1 MKIILLPE
9 IYEYMTVSWCCTDA
23 PIKTPNV
30 IEIRTEILKCL
41 KLRKFSYSALKSKK
55 SSRIEPL
62 TGGLSSRVSIQQG
75 NYKGAGLNCFKPSI
89 FSFVFLPPAIHR
101 CISNM
106 YLIIIGVCNTKT
118 GPKLLFYI
126 APQYSLSYSTYVV
139 PIGMDRLCYIAATC
153 FYISKVMT
161 ASVKHLPIVDSD
173 NEN

>member
-1 MKIILLPE
+1 M
-9 IYEYMTVSWCCTDA
+9 
-23 PIKTPNV
+23 
-30 IEIRTEILKCL
+30 
-41 KLRKFSYSALKSKK
+41 
-55 SSRIEPL
+55 
-62 TGGLSSRVSIQQG
+62 
-75 NYKGAGLNCFKPSI
+75 FKPSI
-89 FSFVFLPPAIHR
+89 FSFVFLPPVIHIILK
-101 CISNM
+101 CISYI
-106 YLIIIGVCNTKT
+106 YLIIGVCNTKT